1 MSTIRFQRHTQ
12 SHNGCQRSRDQA
24 KLKYIYHCRERYLK
38 NVGDRLTQ
46 QQLIKIQVLSITQM
60 PGDMLGTPCVDE
72 CQSPTFADDVFG
84 IPGAE
89 YNAVSPTGPSPPPD
103 YYGAIGAAQPQLI
116 ATPEAMA
123 LALAMVRSKSIET
136 MPNTSNSESTEGLG
150 LGTPA
155 RADVAMV
162 IDAETIPEPP
172 KKRHRGEPQDE
183 GWAERMARVEGQ
195 MVSLQSMLMTLTETV
210 TCSQDTILEYIKTT
224 TEILQREIRR
234 RPQGKQMTPGVIAA
248 LATLASEAQA
258 AMQDN

>member
-12 SHNGCQRSRDQA
+12 SHNGCQRSRDQT
-24 KLKYIYHCRERYLK
+24 KLNYIYHCRERYLK

-72 CQSPTFADDVFG
+72 RQSPTFADDVFG

-89 YNAVSPTGPSPPPD
+89 YNAVSPAGPPPPPD

-123 LALAMVRSKSIET
+123 LALAMVRSESIET

-172 KKRHRGEPQDE
+172 KKRHRGEPQD
-183 GWAERMARVEGQ
+183 AERMARVEGRCP
-195 MVSLQSMLMTLTETV
+195 
-210 TCSQDTILEYIKTT
+210 CS
-224 TEILQREIRR
+224 RW
-234 RPQGKQMTPGVIAA
+234 
-248 LATLASEAQA
+248 
-258 AMQDN
+258 